1 MSAGYATA
9 YSSFDDSTAWWD
21 NLGRLIP
28 HWMTPARR
36 FFIRNGDAFMTEEG
50 FLNLL
55 RLLFGIVLAV
65 VPVVMLFFTESSTN
79 P

>member
-36 FFIRNGDAFMTEEG
+36 FLSATETP
-50 FLNLL
+50 L
-55 RLLFGIVLAV
+55 
-65 VPVVMLFFTESSTN
+65 
-79 P
+79 